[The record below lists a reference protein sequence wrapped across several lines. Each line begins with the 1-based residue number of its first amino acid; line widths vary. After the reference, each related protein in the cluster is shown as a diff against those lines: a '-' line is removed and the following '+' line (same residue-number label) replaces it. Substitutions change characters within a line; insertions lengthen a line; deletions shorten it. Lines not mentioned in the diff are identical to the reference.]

1 MFLMRFFKTKRS
13 VVVNFKKNFLKII
26 VIIVVT
32 VLVVLNGLYFGL
44 GFNKVGVVN
53 TIKILG
59 IYSLINKSYVNDV
72 VSDKLVAGMI
82 KGMVESLGDE
92 HSIYL
97 DKKMYQEM
105 LMKTEGYFGG
115 VGIVLGVKDK
125 DLTVVAPIE
134 DTPGFLAG
142 IKPGDIIVAIDQ
154 INVKDLSLEEAV
166 NKIRGEQGSTVVLSI
181 KRSAEIKDYILNRS
195 NIEIKTVKGEI
206 LDNNVGYIR
215 IAMFSEKTATELN
228 KVYQELINKGA
239 TAFVLDLRSNPGGL
253 LQASVAAANL
263 FVPQGPVVSVVH
275 KDGSKEV
282 YSSNLASINYP
293 LAVLINGGSASAA
306 EILAG
311 AIKDTNAGTL
321 IGTKS
326 YGKGSV
332 QGVIPIGNA
341 EAIKLTIAK
350 YYTPSNVSIDG
361 VGIEPN
367 IIVELPKDAKTDVQL
382 AKALAVVKNKNS

>member
-1 MFLMRFFKTKRS
+1 MFLMRFFKTKRG
-13 VVVNFKKNFLKII
+13 VVVSFKKNIFKII
-26 VIIVVT
+26 VIIAVT

-154 INVKDLSLEEAV
+154 INVKELSLEEAV
-166 NKIRGEQGSTVVLSI
+166 NKIRGVQGSTVVLSI
-181 KRSAEIKDYILNRS
+181 KRAEEIKDYILIRS

-321 IGTKS
+321 VGTKS

>member
-1 MFLMRFFKTKRS
+1 MFLMRFFKTKRG
-13 VVVNFKKNFLKII
+13 VVVSFKKNIFKII
-26 VIIVVT
+26 VIIAVT
-32 VLVVLNGLYFGL
+32 VFVVLNGLYFGL

-181 KRSAEIKDYILNRS
+181 KRSAKIKDYILIRS

-311 AIKDTNAGTL
+311 ANKDTNAGTL
-321 IGTKS
+321 VGTKS

>member
-1 MFLMRFFKTKRS
+1 MFLMRFFKTERG
-13 VVVNFKKNFLKII
+13 VVVSFKKNIFKII
-26 VIIVVT
+26 VIIEVT
-32 VLVVLNGLYFGL
+32 VFVVLNGLYFGL

-154 INVKDLSLEEAV
+154 INVKELSLEEAV
-166 NKIRGEQGSTVVLSI
+166 NKIRGVQGSTVVLSI
-181 KRSAEIKDYILNRS
+181 KRAEEIKDYILIRS

-321 IGTKS
+321 VGTKS

>member
-1 MFLMRFFKTKRS
+1 MFLMRFFKTKRG
-13 VVVNFKKNFLKII
+13 VVVSFKKNIFKII
-26 VIIVVT
+26 VIIAVT

-154 INVKDLSLEEAV
+154 INVKELSLEEAV
-166 NKIRGEQGSTVVLSI
+166 NKIRGAQGSTVVLSI
-181 KRSAEIKDYILNRS
+181 KRAEEIKDYILIRS

-282 YSSNLASINYP
+282 YSSNLAGINYP

-350 YYTPSNVSIDG
+350 YYTPSNVSIDV

>member
-1 MFLMRFFKTKRS
+1 MFLMRFFKTKRG
-13 VVVNFKKNFLKII
+13 VVVSFKKNIFKII
-26 VIIVVT
+26 VIIAVT

-321 IGTKS
+321 VGTKS

>member
-1 MFLMRFFKTKRS
+1 MFLMRFFKTKRG
-13 VVVNFKKNFLKII
+13 VVVSFKKNIFKII
-26 VIIVVT
+26 VIIAVT

-53 TIKILG
+53 TVKILG

-154 INVKDLSLEEAV
+154 INVKELSLEEAV
-166 NKIRGEQGSTVVLSI
+166 NKIRGAQGSTVVLSI
-181 KRSAEIKDYILNRS
+181 KRAEEIKDYILIRS

-321 IGTKS
+321 VGTKS

>member
-1 MFLMRFFKTKRS
+1 MFLMRFFKTKRG
-13 VVVNFKKNFLKII
+13 VVVSFKKNIFKII
-26 VIIVVT
+26 VIIAVT

-154 INVKDLSLEEAV
+154 INVKELSLEEAV
-166 NKIRGEQGSTVVLSI
+166 NKIRGAQGSTVVLSI
-181 KRSAEIKDYILNRS
+181 KRAEEIKDYILIRS

-275 KDGSKEV
+275 KDGSKEI

>member
-1 MFLMRFFKTKRS
+1 MFLMRFFKTKRG
-13 VVVNFKKNFLKII
+13 VVVSFKKNIFKII
-26 VIIVVT
+26 VIIAVT

-154 INVKDLSLEEAV
+154 INVKELSLEEAV

-181 KRSAEIKDYILNRS
+181 KRAEEIKDYILNRS

>member
-1 MFLMRFFKTKRS
+1 MFLMRFFKTKRG
-13 VVVNFKKNFLKII
+13 VVVSFKKNIFKII
-26 VIIVVT
+26 VIIAVT

>member
-1 MFLMRFFKTKRS
+1 MFLMRFFKTKRG

-26 VIIVVT
+26 VIIAVT
-32 VLVVLNGLYFGL
+32 VFVVLNGLYFGL

-82 KGMVESLGDE
+82 KGMVESLGDG

-154 INVKDLSLEEAV
+154 INVKELSLEEAV
-166 NKIRGEQGSTVVLSI
+166 NKIRGAQGSTVVLSI
-181 KRSAEIKDYILNRS
+181 KRAEEIKDYILIRS

>member
-1 MFLMRFFKTKRS
+1 MFLMRFFKTKRG

-26 VIIVVT
+26 VIIAVT

-154 INVKDLSLEEAV
+154 INVKELSLEEAV
-166 NKIRGEQGSTVVLSI
+166 NKIRGAQGSTVVLSI
-181 KRSAEIKDYILNRS
+181 KRAEEIKDYILIRS

-321 IGTKS
+321 VGTKS

>member
-1 MFLMRFFKTKRS
+1 MFLMRFFKTKRG
-13 VVVNFKKNFLKII
+13 VVVSFKKNIFKII
-26 VIIVVT
+26 VIIAVT

-166 NKIRGEQGSTVVLSI
+166 NKIRGAQGSTVVLSI
-181 KRSAEIKDYILNRS
+181 KRAEEIKDYILIRS

-282 YSSNLASINYP
+282 YSSNLAGINYP

-321 IGTKS
+321 VGTKS

>member
-1 MFLMRFFKTKRS
+1 MFLMRFFKTKRG
-13 VVVNFKKNFLKII
+13 VVVSFKKNIFKII
-26 VIIVVT
+26 VIIAVT
-32 VLVVLNGLYFGL
+32 VFVVLNGLYFGL

-181 KRSAEIKDYILNRS
+181 KRAEEIKDYILIRS

-321 IGTKS
+321 VGTKS

>member
-1 MFLMRFFKTKRS
+1 MFLMRFFKTKRG
-13 VVVNFKKNFLKII
+13 VVVSFKKNIFKII
-26 VIIVVT
+26 VIIAVT
-32 VLVVLNGLYFGL
+32 VFVVLNGLYFGL

-154 INVKDLSLEEAV
+154 INVKELSLEEAV
-166 NKIRGEQGSTVVLSI
+166 NKIRGAQGSTVVLSI
-181 KRSAEIKDYILNRS
+181 KRSAEIKDYILTRS

-321 IGTKS
+321 VGTKS

>member
-1 MFLMRFFKTKRS
+1 MFLMRFFKTKRG
-13 VVVNFKKNFLKII
+13 VVVSFKKNIFKII
-26 VIIVVT
+26 VIIAVT
-32 VLVVLNGLYFGL
+32 VFVVLNGLYFGL

-166 NKIRGEQGSTVVLSI
+166 NKIRGVQGSTVVLSI
-181 KRSAEIKDYILNRS
+181 KRAEEIKDYILIRS

-321 IGTKS
+321 VGTKS

>member
-1 MFLMRFFKTKRS
+1 MFLMRFFKTKRG
-13 VVVNFKKNFLKII
+13 VVVSFKKNIFKII
-26 VIIVVT
+26 VIIAVT
-32 VLVVLNGLYFGL
+32 VFVVLNGLYFGL

-154 INVKDLSLEEAV
+154 INVKELSLEEAV
-166 NKIRGEQGSTVVLSI
+166 NKIRGAQGSTVVLSI
-181 KRSAEIKDYILNRS
+181 KRAEEIKDYILIRS

-239 TAFVLDLRSNPGGL
+239 TAFVLDLSSNPGGL

-321 IGTKS
+321 VGTKS

>member
-1 MFLMRFFKTKRS
+1 MFLMRFFKTKRG
-13 VVVNFKKNFLKII
+13 VVVSFKKNIFKII
-26 VIIVVT
+26 VIIAVT
-32 VLVVLNGLYFGL
+32 VFVVLNGLYFGL

-53 TIKILG
+53 TVKILG
-59 IYSLINKSYVNDV
+59 VYSLINKSYVNDV

-166 NKIRGEQGSTVVLSI
+166 NKIRGVQGSTVVLSI

>member
-1 MFLMRFFKTKRS
+1 MFLMRFFKTKRG
-13 VVVNFKKNFLKII
+13 VVVSFKKNIFKII
-26 VIIVVT
+26 VIIAVT
-32 VLVVLNGLYFGL
+32 VFVVLNGLYFGL

-154 INVKDLSLEEAV
+154 INVKELSLEEAV

-181 KRSAEIKDYILNRS
+181 KRAEEIKDYILIRS

-282 YSSNLASINYP
+282 YSSNLAGINYP

-321 IGTKS
+321 VGTKS

>member
-1 MFLMRFFKTKRS
+1 MFLMRFFKTKRG
-13 VVVNFKKNFLKII
+13 VVVSFKKNIFKII
-26 VIIVVT
+26 VIIAVT

-181 KRSAEIKDYILNRS
+181 KRAEEIKDYILNRS

>member
-1 MFLMRFFKTKRS
+1 MFLMRFFKTKRG
-13 VVVNFKKNFLKII
+13 VVVSFKKNIFKII
-26 VIIVVT
+26 VIIAVT

-154 INVKDLSLEEAV
+154 INVKELSLEEAV
-166 NKIRGEQGSTVVLSI
+166 NKIRGAQGSTVVLSI
-181 KRSAEIKDYILNRS
+181 KRAEEIKDYILIRS

-282 YSSNLASINYP
+282 YSSNLAGINYP

-321 IGTKS
+321 VGTKS

>member
-1 MFLMRFFKTKRS
+1 MFLMRFFKTKRG
-13 VVVNFKKNFLKII
+13 VVVSFKKNIFKII
-26 VIIVVT
+26 VIIAVT

-181 KRSAEIKDYILNRS
+181 KRAAEIKDYILNRS

>member
-1 MFLMRFFKTKRS
+1 MFLMRFFKTKRG
-13 VVVNFKKNFLKII
+13 VVVSFKKNIFKII
-26 VIIVVT
+26 VIIAVT
-32 VLVVLNGLYFGL
+32 VFVVLNGLYFGL

-154 INVKDLSLEEAV
+154 INVKELSLEEAV
-166 NKIRGEQGSTVVLSI
+166 NKIRGAQGSTVVLSI
-181 KRSAEIKDYILNRS
+181 KRAEEIKDYILIRS

>member
-1 MFLMRFFKTKRS
+1 MFLMRFFKTKRG
-13 VVVNFKKNFLKII
+13 VVVSFKKNIFKII
-26 VIIVVT
+26 VIIAVT

-166 NKIRGEQGSTVVLSI
+166 NKIRGEQGSTVVLTI
-181 KRSAEIKDYILNRS
+181 KRAEEIKDYILNRS

-215 IAMFSEKTATELN
+215 FAMFSEKTATELN

>member
-1 MFLMRFFKTKRS
+1 MFLMRFFKTKRG
-13 VVVNFKKNFLKII
+13 VVVSFKKNFLKII
-26 VIIVVT
+26 VIIAVT

>member
-1 MFLMRFFKTKRS
+1 MS
-13 VVVNFKKNFLKII
+13 FKKNIFKII
-26 VIIVVT
+26 VIIAVT
-32 VLVVLNGLYFGL
+32 VFVVLNGLYFGL

-53 TIKILG
+53 TVKILG

-154 INVKDLSLEEAV
+154 INVKELSLEEAV
-166 NKIRGEQGSTVVLSI
+166 NKIRGEQGSTVVLTI
-181 KRSAEIKDYILNRS
+181 KRSAEIKDYILIRS

-282 YSSNLASINYP
+282 YSSNLAGINYP

>member
-1 MFLMRFFKTKRS
+1 MFLMRFFKTKRG
-13 VVVNFKKNFLKII
+13 VVVSFKKNIFKII
-26 VIIVVT
+26 VIIAVT

-166 NKIRGEQGSTVVLSI
+166 NKIRGAQGSTVVLSI
-181 KRSAEIKDYILNRS
+181 KRAEEIKDYILIRS

-321 IGTKS
+321 VGTKS

>member
-1 MFLMRFFKTKRS
+1 MFLMRFFKTKRG
-13 VVVNFKKNFLKII
+13 VVVSFKKNIFKII
-26 VIIVVT
+26 VIITVT

>member
-1 MFLMRFFKTKRS
+1 MFLMRFFKTKRG
-13 VVVNFKKNFLKII
+13 VVVSFKKNIFKII
-26 VIIVVT
+26 VIIAVT

-154 INVKDLSLEEAV
+154 INVKELSLEEAV
-166 NKIRGEQGSTVVLSI
+166 NKIRGAQGSTVVLSI
-181 KRSAEIKDYILNRS
+181 KRAEEIKDYILIRS

-282 YSSNLASINYP
+282 YSSNLAGINYP

>member
-1 MFLMRFFKTKRS
+1 MFLMRFFKTKRG
-13 VVVNFKKNFLKII
+13 VVVSFKKNIFKII
-26 VIIVVT
+26 VIIAVT

-166 NKIRGEQGSTVVLSI
+166 NKIRGAQGSTVVLSI
-181 KRSAEIKDYILNRS
+181 KRAEEIKDYILIRS

-282 YSSNLASINYP
+282 YSSNLAGINYP

-321 IGTKS
+321 VGTKS

-350 YYTPSNVSIDG
+350 YYTPSNVAIDG

>member
-1 MFLMRFFKTKRS
+1 MFLMRFFKTKRG
-13 VVVNFKKNFLKII
+13 VVVSFKKNIFKII
-26 VIIVVT
+26 VIIAVT
-32 VLVVLNGLYFGL
+32 VFVVLNGLYFGL
-44 GFNKVGVVN
+44 GFNKVGMVN

-154 INVKDLSLEEAV
+154 INVKELSLEEAV
-166 NKIRGEQGSTVVLSI
+166 NKIRGAQGSTVVLSI
-181 KRSAEIKDYILNRS
+181 KRAEEIKDYILIRS

-321 IGTKS
+321 VGTKS

>member
-1 MFLMRFFKTKRS
+1 MFLMRFFKTKRG
-13 VVVNFKKNFLKII
+13 VVVSFKKNIFKII
-26 VIIVVT
+26 VIIAVT

-154 INVKDLSLEEAV
+154 INVKELSLEEAV
-166 NKIRGEQGSTVVLSI
+166 NKIRGAQGSTVVLTI

>member
-1 MFLMRFFKTKRS
+1 MFLMRFFKTKRG
-13 VVVNFKKNFLKII
+13 VVVSFKKNIFKII
-26 VIIVVT
+26 VIIAVT
-32 VLVVLNGLYFGL
+32 VFVVLNGLYFGL

-53 TIKILG
+53 TVKILG

-181 KRSAEIKDYILNRS
+181 KRAEEIKDYILNRS

-282 YSSNLASINYP
+282 YSSNLAGIIYP

-321 IGTKS
+321 VGTKS

>member
-1 MFLMRFFKTKRS
+1 MFLMRFFKTKRG
-13 VVVNFKKNFLKII
+13 VVVSFKKNIFKII
-26 VIIVVT
+26 VIITVT

-181 KRSAEIKDYILNRS
+181 KRAEEIKDYILNRS

>member
-1 MFLMRFFKTKRS
+1 MFLMRFFKTKRG

-154 INVKDLSLEEAV
+154 INVKELSLEEAV
-166 NKIRGEQGSTVVLSI
+166 NKIRGAQGSTVVLSI
-181 KRSAEIKDYILNRS
+181 KRAEEIKDYILIRS

>member
-1 MFLMRFFKTKRS
+1 M
-13 VVVNFKKNFLKII
+13 
-26 VIIVVT
+26 
-32 VLVVLNGLYFGL
+32 
-44 GFNKVGVVN
+44 
-53 TIKILG
+53 G

-154 INVKDLSLEEAV
+154 INVKELSLEEAV

-181 KRSAEIKDYILNRS
+181 KRAEEIKDYILIRS

>member
-1 MFLMRFFKTKRS
+1 MFLMRFFKTKRG

-166 NKIRGEQGSTVVLSI
+166 NKIRGAQGSTVVLTI
-181 KRSAEIKDYILNRS
+181 KRAEEIKDYILNRS

>member
-1 MFLMRFFKTKRS
+1 MS
-13 VVVNFKKNFLKII
+13 FKKNIFKII
-26 VIIVVT
+26 VIIAVT
-32 VLVVLNGLYFGL
+32 VFVVLNGLYFGL

-53 TIKILG
+53 TVKILG

-154 INVKDLSLEEAV
+154 INVKELSLEEAV
-166 NKIRGEQGSTVVLSI
+166 NKIRGAQGSTVVLSI
-181 KRSAEIKDYILNRS
+181 KRAEEIKDYILIRS

-321 IGTKS
+321 VGTKS

>member
-1 MFLMRFFKTKRS
+1 M
-13 VVVNFKKNFLKII
+13 NFKKNFFKII
-26 VIIVVT
+26 VIIAVT

-181 KRSAEIKDYILNRS
+181 KRAEEIKDYILNRS